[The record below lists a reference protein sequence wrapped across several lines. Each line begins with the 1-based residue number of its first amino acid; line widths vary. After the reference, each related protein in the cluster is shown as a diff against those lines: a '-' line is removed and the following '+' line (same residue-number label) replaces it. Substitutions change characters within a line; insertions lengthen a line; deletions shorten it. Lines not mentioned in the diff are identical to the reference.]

1 MEYLQSYLGKIKIQ
15 SVQTYIDQIVQYVAG
30 LIWLDYNTTQLILL
44 WVITYIV
51 FIVIVVLIHKWF
63 LRRGTKIKALCTRKY
78 DELRY
83 LASTNMYKFNKEMK
97 AQWKENQLVY
107 GAKSIIW
114 LENKNYIANKQ
125 KIFGDLAKL
134 EWYIGKSIVSSEL
147 KNEIVVLDKKITTNH
162 LSQKVVGR
170 ILTILTLGIYKLVR

>member
-1 MEYLQSYLGKIKIQ
+1 MEYLRR
-15 SVQTYIDQIVQYVAG
+15 QTYVDQIINYFSS

-44 WVITYIV
+44 WVLTYIV
-51 FIVIVVLIHKWF
+51 FIIVVWLIHKWF
-63 LRRGTKIKALCTRKY
+63 LKRGNNIKALCTRKY

-97 AQWKENQLVY
+97 TQGKENQLAY
-107 GAKSIIW
+107 WAKSIIW
-114 LENKNYIANKQ
+114 LEKKNYIANKQ

-134 EWYIGKSIVSSEL
+134 EWYIGKSIVSNEL
-147 KNEIVVLDKKITTNH
+147 KTEIAVLDKKITNNH

-170 ILTILTLGIYKLVR
+170 ILTMLTLGIYKLVR